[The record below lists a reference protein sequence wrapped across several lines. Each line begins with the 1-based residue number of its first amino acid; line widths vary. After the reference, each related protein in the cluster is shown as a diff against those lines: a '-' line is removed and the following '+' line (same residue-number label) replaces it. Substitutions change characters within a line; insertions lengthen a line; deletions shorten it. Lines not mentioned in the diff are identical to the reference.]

1 MTDKTN
7 GAKQYNKLRV
17 RLKLFDICLSLSYLV
32 LFQLVVSHPLN
43 RFSYSITDNYFFA
56 LGLYM
61 IVFCVLYYLIDFPLH
76 FYSSYL
82 TERKF
87 KLSNQN
93 VFNWFR
99 DDLKNNVLSFVLFM
113 VFVGF
118 LYLVLRNFK
127 TTWWVW
133 IACFWFIVTILVA
146 KITPIILLPLFF
158 KYSPVTDKLRENIMA
173 LSKKC
178 DIRIIDVYKIDFSK
192 KTNKLNAAV
201 IGIGNTRRVVLADNL
216 IESFT
221 DEEVEGVL
229 CHEFG
234 HHKLMHMW
242 KIMLFGLLSTLISF
256 YVLYLISYRVIGFF
270 GGEAVYDVSV
280 FPIFMLI
287 LFLVGFLTL
296 PLQNWFSRKLE
307 KEADIFALKTTRNKK
322 AFVSLMEKL
331 AKKNLA
337 DPNPPMLVKILFYTH
352 PPVSERIKMAE
363 NFN

>member
-1 MTDKTN
+1 MIDKPSN
-7 GAKQYNKLRV
+7 AKQYNRLKLK
-17 RLKLFDICLSLSYLV
+17 LKLFDICLSLFYLIS
-32 LFQLVVSHPLN
+32 FQLVASHPLN
-43 RFSYSITDNYFFA
+43 RFSYSLTDNYYFA
-56 LGLYM
+56 LGIYLV
-61 IVFCVLYYLIDFPLH
+61 VFCVLYYVIDFPLH

-87 KLSNQN
+87 KLSNQS
-93 VFNWFR
+93 VFNWFC
-99 DDLKNNVLSFVLFM
+99 DDLKNNILSLVLFM

-118 LYLVLRNFK
+118 LYFVLRSFS
-127 TTWWVW
+127 TTWWIW
-133 IACFWFIVTILVA
+133 IACFWFIVTIVIA
-146 KITPIILLPLFF
+146 KITPIVLLPLFF
-158 KYSPVTDKLRENIMA
+158 KYSPVADKLKENIMS

-178 DIRIIDVYKIDFSK
+178 NIKIIDVYKIDFSK

-201 IGIGNTRRVVLADNL
+201 IGIGNTRRVILADNL

-234 HHKLMHMW
+234 HHKLMHMG
-242 KIMLFGLLSTLISF
+242 KIMSFGLLSTLISF
-256 YVLYLISYRVIGFF
+256 YILYLISYRVIGSF

-287 LFLVGFLTL
+287 LFLVGFLIL
-296 PLQNWFSRKLE
+296 PMQNWFSRKLE

-322 AFVSLMEKL
+322 AFISLMKKL

-337 DPNPPMLVKILFYTH
+337 DPDPSKLVKILFYTH
-352 PPVSERIKMAE
+352 PPVKERIKMAE
-363 NFN
+363 NF